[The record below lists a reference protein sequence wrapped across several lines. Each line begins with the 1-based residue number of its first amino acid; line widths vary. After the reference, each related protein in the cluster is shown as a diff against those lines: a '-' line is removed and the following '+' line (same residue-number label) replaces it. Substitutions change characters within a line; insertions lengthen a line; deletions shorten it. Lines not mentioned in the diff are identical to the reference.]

1 MTLPTNDAERQ
12 EYPLSRGLFR
22 YFPDALAE
30 VSRRS
35 YTGAAK
41 HTNGRLWWDRSES
54 RHHDDSMLRHLMD
67 AHAYN
72 RVEDYAAVAWRA
84 LAMLQRHMELHD
96 TKQDKPKDTRP
107 DPQASSQAQ
116 ERQEEMDI
124 KNYCDA
130 REGAK
135 EMDIKK
141 YYDAREGAKAVHF
154 SKRIVRG
161 NN

>member
-1 MTLPTNDAERQ
+1 MTLPTNDADRQ

-35 YTGAAK
+35 YMGATK
-41 HTNGRLWWDRSES
+41 HTDGKLWWDRSKS
-54 RHHDDSMLRHLMD
+54 PHQDDSMLRHLMD
-67 AHAYN
+67 AHAHN

-84 LAMLQRHMELHD
+84 LAMLQLRMEMQD
-96 TKQDKPKDTRP
+96 TE
-107 DPQASSQAQ
+107 Q
-116 ERQEEMDI
+116 EVDI
-124 KNYCDA
+124 EKYYAA

-135 EMDIKK
+135 EMGIKK
-141 YYDAREGAKAVHF
+141 DYDAREAKKAAHF

>member
-1 MTLPTNDAERQ
+1 MTLPTNSADRQ

-41 HTNGRLWWDRSES
+41 HTGGRLWWDRSKS
-54 RHHDDSMLRHLMD
+54 THHGDSMLRHLMD
-67 AHAYN
+67 AHAHN
-72 RVEDYAAVAWRA
+72 RIEDYAAVAWRA
-84 LAMLQRHMELHD
+84 LAMLQRRMEIQD

-107 DPQASSQAQ
+107 DPQALSEAQ
-116 ERQEEMDI
+116 ELQKEMDI
-124 KNYCDA
+124 KN
-130 REGAK
+130 
-135 EMDIKK
+135 